1 MEIISKL
8 NNSEISSSFKAKAQ
22 LVLLILILCTFVAC
36 NKNSSVVSPNLTKLS
51 AEELIERARYANF
64 PDISELTY
72 LNEQGDTISRDSFI
86 RMDNFEDLAFDD
98 YVDNNGVVR
107 VTLIRKANEKDRE
120 IKDKIKLAIREGP
133 ILNKVKVNC
142 DSLDQ
147 ILDAARESDQK
158 NRKDAKNIDWNI
170 DLKNL

>member
-1 MEIISKL
+1 MCIRDR
-8 NNSEISSSFKAKAQ
+8 
-22 LVLLILILCTFVAC
+22 
-36 NKNSSVVSPNLTKLS
+36 NSSIVSPNLTKLS
-51 AEELIERARYANF
+51 ADELIERARYANF

-107 VTLIRKANEKDRE
+107 VTLIRKANEKVRE
-120 IKDKIKLAIREGP
+120 TRDKIKLAIREGP

-158 NRKDAKNIDWNI
+158 NREDAKLSLIHI
-170 DLKNL
+170 